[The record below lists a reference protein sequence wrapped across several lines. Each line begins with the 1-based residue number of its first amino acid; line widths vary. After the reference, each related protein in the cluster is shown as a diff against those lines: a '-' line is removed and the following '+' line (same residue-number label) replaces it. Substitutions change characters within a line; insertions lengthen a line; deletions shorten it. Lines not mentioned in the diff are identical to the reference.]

1 MTQTF
6 FYHCCA
12 CTYCRFRSIVQ
23 VLYKC
28 TIEHGTNIITYI
40 LFLGNCKLIPKSQM
54 KKFSFLPD
62 LCEVSLTYI
71 MLLVCCMFVVGT
83 KEQQKKLFK
92 SQDE

>member
-1 MTQTF
+1 
-6 FYHCCA
+6 
-12 CTYCRFRSIVQ
+12 
-23 VLYKC
+23 
-28 TIEHGTNIITYI
+28 
-40 LFLGNCKLIPKSQM
+40 M

-83 KEQQKKLFK
+83 KEQEKKLFK